1 MRALVPGG
9 VLYASWK
16 YGEAERTEASSGRL
30 FCDMTEQRAEA
41 LAKEAMG
48 AEPLQNSLRHP
59 TNLRGDQA
67 FRTDVKPVWTA
78 SIEACW
84 ISEDVRADRRSQKWL
99 NVIFLK
105 G

>member
-1 MRALVPGG
+1 MFHRLMRALVPSG

-16 YGEAERTEASSGRL
+16 YGETERTEASSGRL

-41 LAKEAMG
+41 LAQ
-48 AEPLQNSLRHP
+48 AE
-59 TNLRGDQA
+59 GG
-67 FRTDVKPVWTA
+67 A

-99 NVIFLK
+99 NVIFRK
-105 G
+105 ET